1 MALDPEGA
9 STFLPLSDGGM
20 QLRMAVSR
28 RLGTEGI
35 EQGVQYM
42 AYKEILRNSI
52 RTFEDL
58 EKWLTGRKARV
69 DPRLRDVIAKYPMRV
84 NTYYLSLIEKMNDG
98 IWKQAIPDVEELEHY
113 MDLTEDPLDEEGDIP
128 LGGPKTIIHRYPDR
142 VLLFVSTEC
151 AMYCRFCTRKR
162 KVGDEKKSPS
172 IDEIHK
178 GIEYI
183 ASHEDIRDVLISG
196 GDPLLISNKR
206 LDEILGKLR
215 EIEHLD
221 LIRIGTRVP
230 CVWPQR
236 IIEDTELVEVL
247 RKHTPTS
254 LEAPQLYINTHFNH
268 PNEITEPSY
277 QAIRIIRSLG
287 IPVANQSVLL
297 KGVNDDTDVMRDLV
311 HGLGRMGVRPY
322 YLYYADLV
330 EGTGHFRT
338 QIYKGR
344 EICRDLCGA
353 TTGFLRPT
361 YVVDAQGG
369 RGKVPVDLG
378 YSNDISE
385 DKRGGIITSAIGL
398 GKVYIN
404 DPIERIEGKPKRH
417 NPNRK

>member
-1 MALDPEGA
+1 
-9 STFLPLSDGGM
+9 
-20 QLRMAVSR
+20 
-28 RLGTEGI
+28 
-35 EQGVQYM
+35 M
-42 AYKEILRNSI
+42 AYKDILRNAITS
-52 RTFEDL
+52 FDDL
-58 EKWLTGRKARV
+58 EKWLTGQKARV
-69 DPRLRDVIAKYPMRV
+69 DPRLREVIAKYPMRV

-113 MDLTEDPLDEEGDIP
+113 MDLSADPLDEEGDIP
-128 LGGPKTIIHRYPDR
+128 LGGPRTIIHRYPDR

-162 KVGDEKKSPS
+162 KVGDERKNPS
-172 IDEIHK
+172 LQEIDK

-196 GDPLLISNKR
+196 GDPLLVPVKR
-206 LDEILGKLR
+206 LDDILDKLCR
-215 EIEHLD
+215 IEHLD
-221 LIRIGTRVP
+221 LVRIGTRVP
-230 CVWPQR
+230 CVWPQK

-247 RKHTPTS
+247 RKHTPKS
-254 LEAPQLYINTHFNH
+254 LKDPQFFINTHFNH

-277 QAIRIIRSLG
+277 QAVKILRDLG
-287 IPVANQSVLL
+287 IPLGNQSVLL
-297 KGVNDDTDVMRDLV
+297 KGVNDDTDVMRELV
-311 HGLGRMGVRPY
+311 HRLGRMGVRPY

-338 QIYKGR
+338 EVYKGR

-361 YVVDAQGG
+361 YVIDAMGG

-378 YSNDISE
+378 YSEGISE
-385 DKRGGIITSAIGL
+385 DRKGGTFTSAIGL
-398 GKVYIN
+398 GKVYVN
-404 DPIERIEGKPKRH
+404 DPIERVEGKPSRH

>member
-1 MALDPEGA
+1 
-9 STFLPLSDGGM
+9 
-20 QLRMAVSR
+20 
-28 RLGTEGI
+28 
-35 EQGVQYM
+35 M
-42 AYKEILRNSI
+42 AYKDILRNAI

-58 EKWLTGRKARV
+58 EKWLTAQKARV
-69 DPRLRDVIAKYPMRV
+69 DPRLKDVIAKYPMRV
-84 NTYYLSLIEKMNDG
+84 NTYYLSLIEKVNDG
-98 IWKQAIPDVEELEHY
+98 IWKQAIPDVEELVHY

-128 LGGPKTIIHRYPDR
+128 LGGPRTIIHRYPDR
-142 VLLFVSTEC
+142 VLLFVSNEC

-162 KVGDEKKSPS
+162 KVGDDRKNPS
-172 IDEIHK
+172 MEDITK
-178 GIEYI
+178 GIEYV

-196 GDPLLISNKR
+196 GDPLLIPTKR
-206 LDEILGKLR
+206 LDEVLGKLR
-215 EIEHLD
+215 QIPHLD

-236 IIEDTELVEVL
+236 IIEDTELIEML
-247 RKHTPTS
+247 RKHTPRS
-254 LEAPQLYINTHFNH
+254 LDDPQLFINTHFNH
-268 PNEITEPSY
+268 PNEITPQSY
-277 QAIRIIRSLG
+277 QAVKILRDLG

-338 QIYKGR
+338 EVYKGK

-361 YVVDAQGG
+361 YVVDAMGG

-378 YSNDISE
+378 YSDGISE
-385 DKRGGIITSAIGL
+385 DRKGGILTSAIGL
-398 GKVYIN
+398 GRVYVN
-404 DPIERIEGKPKRH
+404 DPIDRIEGKPTRH